1 MSPPG
6 GLQEGGAPSSRRV
19 PARCSPPPQLHFIR
33 HYLSEDSGRRGDTT
47 HEEQARI
54 EEEMLTEIN
63 R

>member
-1 MSPPG
+1 M
-6 GLQEGGAPSSRRV
+6 AV
-19 PARCSPPPQLHFIR
+19 PALSPFQLHFIR

>member
-1 MSPPG
+1 MRW
-6 GLQEGGAPSSRRV
+6 GAVLDV
-19 PARCSPPPQLHFIR
+19 PARSVPLQLHFIR

>member
-1 MSPPG
+1 MSPPRGAAG
-6 GLQEGGAPSSRRV
+6 GGGALPSLC
-19 PARCSPPPQLHFIR
+19 PSPLLAPPQLHFIR